1 MNTTRKLVFATRNKF
16 KIEEIAHAGKHKFNI
31 IPMAEAGCDDDLPE
45 TSFTV
50 AGNAIQKAQYFY
62 ERFKMDC
69 FSDDTSLEIEA
80 LDGQPGI
87 HSARFA
93 GLGKSFEENVKK
105 VLKEMDGKTNRNA
118 IFRTVIGLI
127 LDGKHHLFEGIVEGT
142 ILTEKRGSE
151 GFGYDPIFLPKG
163 TSKTYAEMDMDEKNK
178 ISHRAIA
185 FQKLIEFLD
194 KQ

>member
-1 MNTTRKLVFATRNKF
+1 MNSARTLVFATRNKY

-31 IPMAEAGCDDDLPE
+31 IPMADAGCTDDLPE

-62 ERFKMDC
+62 ERFSMDC

-80 LDGQPGI
+80 LDGRPGV

-93 GLGKSFEENVKK
+93 GLGKSFDENVKK
-105 VLKEMDGKTNRNA
+105 VLAEMEGKENRNA

-127 LDGKHHLFEGIVEGT
+127 LDGKHYLFEGIVEGT
-142 ILTEKRGSE
+142 ILEERRGAD

-163 TSKTYAEMDMDEKNK
+163 TDKTYAEMGMEEKNK
-178 ISHRAIA
+178 MSHRAIA
-185 FQKLIEFLD
+185 FQKLMDFLD
-194 KQ
+194 NL